1 MQSEKQSAIM
11 QSATGTSFRIPID
24 FSEKEVFIM
33 IDLIHKID
41 AFIEKIEGASIWG
54 YVNSVI
60 DKVKKLLD
68 YEGDTDAVQFIE
80 IMTK

>member
-1 MQSEKQSAIM
+1 MCAKM
-11 QSATGTSFRIPID
+11 LPATGNLIRIPID
-24 FSEKEVFIM
+24 FSEEGSILM

-41 AFIEKIEGASIWG
+41 ALIEKIEGASFWG

-60 DKVKKLLD
+60 EKVKALLD
-68 YEGDTDAVQFIE
+68 YEGDSDAVTFID

>member
-1 MQSEKQSAIM
+1 
-11 QSATGTSFRIPID
+11 
-24 FSEKEVFIM
+24 M

-41 AFIEKIEGASIWG
+41 ALIEKIEGAGFWG

-60 DKVKKLLD
+60 DKIKALLD
-68 YEGDTDAVQFIE
+68 YKGEEDALMFVD

>member
-1 MQSEKQSAIM
+1 ML
-11 QSATGTSFRIPID
+11 
-24 FSEKEVFIM
+24 
-33 IDLIHKID
+33 DLIAKID
-41 AFIEKIEGASIWG
+41 AFITKIEGASFWG

-60 DKVKKLLD
+60 DKIKKLLD

>member
-1 MQSEKQSAIM
+1 
-11 QSATGTSFRIPID
+11 
-24 FSEKEVFIM
+24 M

-41 AFIEKIEGASIWG
+41 ALIEKIEGASFWG

-60 DKVKKLLD
+60 DKIKKLLD
-68 YEGDTDAVQFIE
+68 YEGDTDAVQFID